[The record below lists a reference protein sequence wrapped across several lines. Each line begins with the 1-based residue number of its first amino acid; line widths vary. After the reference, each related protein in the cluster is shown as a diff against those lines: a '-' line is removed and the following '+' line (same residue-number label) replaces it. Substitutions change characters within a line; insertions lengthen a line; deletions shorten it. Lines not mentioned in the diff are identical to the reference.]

1 MKKNVGTPDRII
13 RLILAVII
21 ATLFYTGTIS
31 GISGIVL
38 VVLAVVFFITS
49 LVSFCPLY
57 AIFGLSTCA
66 VKENKS

>member
-21 ATLFYTGTIS
+21 ATLFYADIIS
-31 GISGIVL
+31 GTSGIVL
-38 VVLAVVFFITS
+38 VVLAVVFFATS
-49 LVSFCPLY
+49 LVSYCPLY
-57 AIFGLSTCA
+57 AIFGLSTCP

>member
-13 RLILAVII
+13 RLILAVVIG
-21 ATLFYTGTIS
+21 ALFYTGTIS
-31 GISGIVL
+31 GTIGITL
-38 VVLAVVFFITS
+38 VVLAVIFFATS

-57 AIFGLSTCA
+57 AIFGLNTCS